1 MDPNSSRCTACTA
14 AEDELNWQGQKPGI
28 LLATLSVKFTS

>member
-14 AEDELNWQGQKPGI
+14 AEDELNWQDQNRVLFLQPYR
-28 LLATLSVKFTS
+28 